1 MPRVCSVFC
10 VSIRALKISSSAA
23 FSRFY
28 IHAPMYVPRPV
39 CRGNC
44 VHVCCHVFHLGTWT
58 RTLGSSSP
66 RRVLGFFFPSSA
78 APISFSFYCF
88 CTFFSF
94 LFSTKCN
101 RCVHDSVNT
110 AEMYETAVLDQIT
123 LPLRRYPHSASALL
137 RRSQSP
143 LFPKSLRLKTSQSVL
158 KPTCLSSSIFTC
170 F

>member
-1 MPRVCSVFC
+1 MCEVQGNKACSW
-10 VSIRALKISSSAA
+10 SWSDWETQAL
-23 FSRFY
+23 
-28 IHAPMYVPRPV
+28 PV
-39 CRGNC
+39 CDTGGVCRTEQLPVLVAC
-44 VHVCCHVFHLGTWT
+44 FPCCHVFHLGTWT

-66 RRVLGFFFPSSA
+66 RRFLGFFFPSSA